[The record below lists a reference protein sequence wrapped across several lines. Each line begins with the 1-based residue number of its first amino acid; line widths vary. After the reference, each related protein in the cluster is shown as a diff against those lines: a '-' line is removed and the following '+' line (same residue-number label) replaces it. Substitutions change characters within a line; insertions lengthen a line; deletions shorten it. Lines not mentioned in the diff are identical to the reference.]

1 MSAEEMDTGG
11 QAPPENGEEPA
22 RATERRLFAGL
33 LATRPLPMV
42 NEPPAGSHPG
52 PGQLGDLS
60 EMHDRDRAGREG
72 KDQPSDR

>member
-42 NEPPAGSHPG
+42 NEPPAVTD
-52 PGQLGDLS
+52 LGEALVEHLMELGMS
-60 EMHDRDRAGREG
+60 REEAEAFVA
-72 KDQPSDR
+72 RC

>member
-1 MSAEEMDTGG
+1 MSAEEMDIGG

-42 NEPPAGSHPG
+42 NEPPAATD
-52 PGQLGDLS
+52 LGEALVEHLMELGMS
-60 EMHDRDRAGREG
+60 RE
-72 KDQPSDR
+72 KAEAFVTRW

>member
-11 QAPPENGEEPA
+11 QAPPDNGEEPA

-42 NEPPAGSHPG
+42 NEPPAATDL
-52 PGQLGDLS
+52 GQALVEHLMELGMS
-60 EMHDRDRAGREG
+60 REEAEAFVA
-72 KDQPSDR
+72 RC

>member
-42 NEPPAGSHPG
+42 NEPPAATDL
-52 PGQLGDLS
+52 GQALVEHLMELGMS
-60 EMHDRDRAGREG
+60 REEAEAFVA
-72 KDQPSDR
+72 RC